1 MMLMLSRGCQ
11 WKGILAAPA
20 VMKETWLNPWP
31 LRNQG
36 VALPTERARLIESG
50 KYSEF
55 NSCLYDRDD
64 ITLSM
69 LCELCKECLWNW
81 WKLYQ
86 LLIGSTQVIL
96 RSDCP
101 KSSIFLISNDQN
113 SFSLL
118 LREKLNPILIKN
130 HLIRCKT
137 IKQTYLSRRNMF
149 TDKKRRDT
157 YRCVQKLTQHYIY
170 NTMARWII
178 KPSKQV
184 FSHTRLFSIKPSL

>member
-36 VALPTERARLIESG
+36 VALPTELARLIESG
-50 KYSEF
+50 KYSEL
-55 NSCLYDRDD
+55 NSCFLCDRDD

-113 SFSLL
+113 SLSLL
-118 LREKLNPILIKN
+118 LMEKLNPILIKN

-137 IKQTYLSRRNMF
+137 NKRTFQEETCSQTRKDETH
-149 TDKKRRDT
+149 TDAYK
-157 YRCVQKLTQHYIY
+157 
-170 NTMARWII
+170 
-178 KPSKQV
+178 S
-184 FSHTRLFSIKPSL
+184 